1 MKKSDQ
7 YYEAMKSVIRD
18 SNRNLDDKLE
28 ILETLMSDRSS
39 AQFSERMDAER
50 AEKEAKQA

>member
-1 MKKSDQ
+1 MKKSEH
-7 YYEAMKSVIRD
+7 YYEAMRAVLSAGMNSID
-18 SNRNLDDKLE
+18 EQIE

-39 AQFSERMDAER
+39 ALFSERMDAER